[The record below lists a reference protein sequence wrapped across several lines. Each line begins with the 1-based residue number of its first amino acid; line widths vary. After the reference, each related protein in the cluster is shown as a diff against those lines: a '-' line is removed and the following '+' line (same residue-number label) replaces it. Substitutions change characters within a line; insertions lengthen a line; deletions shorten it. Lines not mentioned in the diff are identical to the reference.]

1 MRLANKTVL
10 ITGGGT
16 GIGRA
21 IAELFSNEGAKVA
34 ISGRRS
40 EKLDEVVQMITTS
53 GGDAIAI
60 PGDVSDEESAKQMVI
75 APINQWNRLDILVN
89 NAGVVERSDLHET
102 PTEKWDL
109 VMNVNVKGIYLVCK
123 YAIPQM
129 IEGGGGSI
137 INIASISGIVGQ
149 NERHAYNASKGA
161 VVNLTRAMAISYGP
175 QNIRVNAVSPAAVD
189 TPMARSI
196 MESSG
201 KTWEQMVDTFVKNYA
216 IKRVGQPIDIAY
228 GCLYLASDE
237 SSWVTGSD

>member
-1 MRLANKTVL
+1 MRLANKTAL

-21 IAELFSNEGAKVA
+21 IAELFAKEGAKIA

-60 PGDVSDEESAKQMVI
+60 PGDVSDEESAKQMI
-75 APINQWNRLDILVN
+75 MAPIDHWNRLDILVN

-102 PTEKWDL
+102 TTEKWDL

-123 YAIPQM
+123 YAIPHM
-129 IEGGGGSI
+129 IKGGGGSI
-137 INIASISGIVGQ
+137 IHIASVSGIVGQ
-149 NERHAYNASKGA
+149 KEQHVYNASKGA
-161 VVNLTRAMAISYGP
+161 VVNLTRAMALSYGP

-196 MESSG
+196 MEKTG
-201 KTWEQMVDTFVKNYA
+201 KSWEQMVESFVKNYA
-216 IKRVGQPIDIAY
+216 I
-228 GCLYLASDE
+228 
-237 SSWVTGSD
+237 